1 MFAAR
6 IDRLTSSLVRD
17 ILAAASKPGVISFAG
32 GLPAS
37 EVLFRATPEVLGQLA
52 DDIWQYG
59 QTEGEPALRE
69 QVAIR
74 ARKLGIACSA
84 EQVLIVNGSQQG
96 IDLLS
101 KLMIEEGTPVLTESP
116 TYLAALQVFR
126 LLGARFVTAEQ
137 DEEGLLP
144 EAVAAADARLAYL
157 VPTFQNPTGLCY
169 SLARRKALAQAFD
182 GQSMVVFEDDPYR
195 DLSFDGPAPAP
206 IVSHL
211 KQARWVYQG
220 SFSKTLAPGLRL
232 GYLIVHPDLIQAMTR
247 LKQAAD
253 LHSNRL
259 SQAIVTQLL
268 KDGSLDQHVAS
279 ILPLYREKRDVMQ
292 AALLTHLGDKAS
304 WALPSGGLFF
314 WLTLNHEQDVM
325 QLMQEALEAGLAIM
339 PGSAFDPVPRQT
351 STIRLNFSHATFEQI
366 EQGIALLGALVK

>member
-17 ILAAASKPGVISFAG
+17 ILAAASRPGVISFAG

-37 EVLFRATPEVLGQLA
+37 EVLFRASPQVLGQLP

-74 ARKLGIACSA
+74 ARALGIACKA

-96 IDLLS
+96 IDLVS
-101 KLMIEEGTPVLTESP
+101 KLMVEEDTRVLTESP

-126 LLGARFVTAEQ
+126 LMGAHFVTAAQ

-144 EAVAAADARLAYL
+144 QAVAEADARLAYL

-169 SLARRKALAQAFD
+169 SQARRKALAGAFD
-182 GQSMVVFEDDPYR
+182 AQSMVVFEDDPYR
-195 DLSFDGPAPAP
+195 DLSFDGPAPSP
-206 IVSHL
+206 IISHL
-211 KQARWVYQG
+211 KQARWIYQG

-268 KDGSLDQHVAS
+268 QDGSLDQHVAN

-292 AALLTHLGDKAS
+292 AALLQHLGDKAS

-314 WLTLNHEQDVM
+314 WLTLNNEQDVM
-325 QLMQEALEAGLAIM
+325 QLMQEALTAGLAIM
-339 PGSAFDPVPRQT
+339 PGSAFDPVPHPS
-351 STIRLNFSHATFEQI
+351 STIRLNFSHSSFEQI
-366 EQGIALLGALVK
+366 QQGIALLGSLIK

>member
-17 ILAAASKPGVISFAG
+17 ILAAASRPGVISFAG

-37 EVLFRATPEVLGQLA
+37 EVLFRASPQVLGQLP

-59 QTEGEPALRE
+59 QTEGEPMLRE
-69 QVAIR
+69 LVAIR
-74 ARKLGIACSA
+74 AKALGIACSA
-84 EQVLIVNGSQQG
+84 GQVLIVNGSQQG
-96 IDLLS
+96 IDLVS
-101 KLMIEEGTPVLTESP
+101 KLMIEEGTRVLTESP

-126 LLGARFVTAEQ
+126 LMGGCFVTAGQ

-144 EAVAAADARLAYL
+144 ESVAQADARLAYL
-157 VPTFQNPTGLCY
+157 VPTFQNLTGLCY
-169 SLARRKALAQAFD
+169 SLDRRKALAQAFD

-195 DLSFDGPAPAP
+195 DLSFDGPAPVP
-206 IVSHL
+206 VVSHL

-259 SQAIVTQLL
+259 SQAIVAQVLM
-268 KDGSLDQHVAS
+268 DGSLDQHMAN

-292 AALLTHLGDKAS
+292 ACLVQYLGKKAS
-304 WALPSGGLFF
+304 WALPAGGLFF
-314 WLTLNHEQDVM
+314 WLTLKREQDVM
-325 QLMQEALEAGLAIM
+325 QLMQEALAAGLAIM
-339 PGSAFDPVPRQT
+339 PGFAFDPLLRQT

-366 EQGIALLGALVK
+366 EQGAVLLSSLIK